1 MQFVLGGPLL
11 SNTQESWWGEAG
23 GISKGHY
30 NGGKSSG
37 GRSQLFLHV
46 LPKQSRRMGWGHT
59 QGEEPSFPRIRRGQ
73 ERGCYPTPISQTIT
87 KVKDLVSESMRWVM
101 GMWWGKQRML
111 ETGLPSH
118 TVSSALEENRD
129 GGRGQWAAGARGGG
143 SAITGQL
150 LQRRHS
156 VCASCSQSQRQSQP
170 CVCRCL

>member
-1 MQFVLGGPLL
+1 MQFC
-11 SNTQESWWGEAG
+11 AG
-23 GISKGHY
+23 RAPSFQHTRVG
-30 NGGKSSG
+30 G
-37 GRSQLFLHV
+37 GRQGASPKATTMGVSAVGTEVSFSSTSFLN
-46 LPKQSRRMGWGHT
+46 RAEEWGWGT
-59 QGEEPSFPRIRRGQ
+59 QGEPSFPRIRRGQ

-101 GMWWGKQRML
+101 GMLWGKQRML

-118 TVSSALEENRD
+118 TVSLALEENR
-129 GGRGQWAAGARGGG
+129 GGG
-143 SAITGQL
+143 EGCGQQGLGEGASAITGQL